1 MESLVKEG
9 LCRSIGVSNFREEDL
24 LEMKDHW
31 TIPPAVN
38 QVCYLLAVAGMP
50 RVTDDDS
57 SQFEYNPYVYH
68 ADNVQRLIKCCN
80 DHNIT
85 ILCYG
90 PLVPLFRSTG
100 GPVDPVVERIA
111 KEKSATTSQILI
123 AWAAQHSGGVVVT

>member
-57 SQFEYNPYVYH
+57 SQFEYYSM
-68 ADNVQRLIKCCN
+68 L
-80 DHNIT
+80 
-85 ILCYG
+85 
-90 PLVPLFRSTG
+90 RSTR
-100 GPVDPVVERIA
+100 PPLPFDRRTCRP
-111 KEKSATTSQILI
+111 
-123 AWAAQHSGGVVVT
+123 SGGAHRQGEISHDESDIDRMGGAA